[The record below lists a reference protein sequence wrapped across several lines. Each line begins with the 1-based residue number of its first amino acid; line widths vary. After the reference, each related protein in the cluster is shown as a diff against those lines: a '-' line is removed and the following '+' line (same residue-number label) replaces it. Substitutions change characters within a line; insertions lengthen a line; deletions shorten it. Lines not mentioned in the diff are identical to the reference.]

1 MNINKLINAS
11 QVIGRGL
18 AQQACQIELTR
29 IGGDGV
35 FWQRRNA
42 PSGSGLW
49 CSKQDWQLWVTAVT
63 GVTSSAE
70 IACDLLPCVSAAA
83 FDVAGEWLVDC
94 LEEVPKP
101 FGLVPDIYPV
111 LTLQTTQL
119 EQGDVESATQL
130 ACVLVDW
137 PQEDWQSQVESW
149 SAFSGK
155 TVDVSLSLVAGFVPQ
170 ITSTP
175 DLPEIGGGLW
185 LDGDVQIEQGEALL
199 WADGPL
205 AKIKFITPIDGPQA
219 QLEIV
224 SLLPKMDA
232 IQPPLIADIG
242 RVSLPL
248 AKLGA
253 MMTGDK
259 LTLEVTLNNQ
269 VRLGRFSHQYGQELY
284 QTLASINL
292 LRGESG
298 LLAQIEAL
306 V

>member
-1 MNINKLINAS
+1 MNINTLINAS

-18 AQQACQIELTR
+18 AQQACRIELMR

-35 FWQRRNA
+35 FWQRRDA
-42 PSGSGLW
+42 PLGVGLW
-49 CSKQDWQLWVTAVT
+49 CSKQDWQQWVTTLT
-63 GVTSSAE
+63 GVTSPSEVAS
-70 IACDLLPCVSAAA
+70 DLLPCISAVA
-83 FDVAGEWLVDC
+83 FEAAGEWLVDV
-94 LEEVPKP
+94 LEEIPKP

-111 LTLQTTQL
+111 LTLQTAQL
-119 EQGDVESATQL
+119 GQGNAECASQL

-137 PQEDWQSQVESW
+137 SQDDWQNQFESW

-155 TVDVSLSLVAGFVPQ
+155 TADVSLSLVAGFVPQ
-170 ITSTP
+170 LTPIP
-175 DLPEIGGGLW
+175 DLPEIGGGVW

-205 AKIKFITPIDGPQA
+205 AKIKFITPIDGPQV

-232 IQPPLIADIG
+232 IQSPLIAEIG
-242 RVSLPL
+242 RVSLSL

-253 MMTGDK
+253 MMAGDK
-259 LTLEVTLNNQ
+259 LTLAVTLNSQ
-269 VRLGRFSHQYGQELY
+269 MILGRLSSQYGQEQH
-284 QTLASINL
+284 QTLASIHL